1 MSATTALLT
10 TLFRRELD
18 TESCTFETCD
28 IELSWY
34 KYRPSLEAN
43 ATLTAIFGLSAI
55 IFLIQG
61 IVTRRFVGFTIAMVL
76 GTVAEA
82 VGYVG
87 RILMWDNPWKQ
98 VPFMIQICCLTI
110 APAFLAAGIYFTL
123 SRIVTTFGAD
133 NSRIRPL
140 WYPRIFIPCDIIA
153 LSLQGAG
160 GGIASSSEDPD
171 GADLGKNIMIAGL
184 VAQVVTLSAFILL
197 AVDFSIR
204 AYRRMRSMGGD
215 AALDPRHARL
225 RASFGFRAFL
235 VALAVSTLT
244 IFTRCVYRV
253 AELSEGWDGP
263 LMRDEPLFIVL
274 EGVMIV
280 IAVVVLNA
288 FNPAICFK
296 DGYDKDVSQG
306 MKSGKL
312 EAEMENETETE
323 TDSLNPVER
332 SEDFETRYMDDVR
345 LDRV

>member
-1 MSATTALLT
+1 M
-10 TLFRRELD
+10 E
-18 TESCTFETCD
+18 
-28 IELSWY
+28 
-34 KYRPSLEAN
+34 
-43 ATLTAIFGLSAI
+43 
-55 IFLIQG
+55 
-61 IVTRRFVGFTIAMVL
+61 
-76 GTVAEA
+76 
-82 VGYVG
+82 
-87 RILMWDNPWKQ
+87 
-98 VPFMIQICCLTI
+98 
-110 APAFLAAGIYFTL
+110 AGIYFTL

-204 AYRRMRSMGGD
+204 AYPTHAQHGRRCGAGPAPHSSARVLWVPRIPRGAGGVD
-215 AALDPRHARL
+215 ADYLHA
-225 RASFGFRAFL
+225 
-235 VALAVSTLT
+235 
-244 IFTRCVYRV
+244 
-253 AELSEGWDGP
+253 LSEGWDGP

-296 DGYDKDVSQG
+296 DGYDNDVSQG

-312 EAEMENETETE
+312 EAEMENETETETE

>member
-1 MSATTALLT
+1 MGPGPGAKA
-10 TLFRRELD
+10 
-18 TESCTFETCD
+18 
-28 IELSWY
+28 
-34 KYRPSLEAN
+34 
-43 ATLTAIFGLSAI
+43 
-55 IFLIQG
+55 
-61 IVTRRFVGFTIAMVL
+61 
-76 GTVAEA
+76 
-82 VGYVG
+82 
-87 RILMWDNPWKQ
+87 

-197 AVDFSIR
+197 AVDFSIG

-296 DGYDKDVSQG
+296 DGYDNDVSQG

-312 EAEMENETETE
+312 EAEMENETETETE